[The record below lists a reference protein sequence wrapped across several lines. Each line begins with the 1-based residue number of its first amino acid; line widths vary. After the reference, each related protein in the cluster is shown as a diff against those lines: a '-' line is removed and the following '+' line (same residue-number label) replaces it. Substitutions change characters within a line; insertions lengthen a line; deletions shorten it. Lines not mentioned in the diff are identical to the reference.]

1 MAGAIILDIAYGIKV
16 KPQHDPFIETAEGG
30 LEAVTTIASIE
41 AQIFDLFPARMSFTW
56 EVHDSQRSYRMLTS
70 FMNPVLKLP
79 SWLPGVG
86 VSMSLRI
93 NTPVLIKFVN

>member
-41 AQIFDLFPARMSFTW
+41 AQIFDLFPARTCLPLGKY
-56 EVHDSQRSYRMLTS
+56 DDQRTYRKLTS
-70 FMNPVLKLP
+70 LVNVVLKLP
-79 SWLPGVG
+79 SWFPGVG
-86 VSMSLRI
+86 VSTSL
-93 NTPVLIKFVN
+93 